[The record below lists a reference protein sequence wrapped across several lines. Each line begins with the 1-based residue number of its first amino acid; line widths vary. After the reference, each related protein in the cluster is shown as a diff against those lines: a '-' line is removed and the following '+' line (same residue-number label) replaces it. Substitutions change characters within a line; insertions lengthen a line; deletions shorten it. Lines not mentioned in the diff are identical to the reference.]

1 MMLVDETTTT
11 LVAAIPPTVTLV
23 APVKLVPVIVI
34 AVPPAVEPEVGET
47 EEIVGGAKYVNA
59 FVAVAVPFGV
69 VTATL
74 FAPTVPAGVTAVMLV
89 DETTTTLVAATP
101 PTVTLVA
108 PVKLV
113 PVIVIAVPPAV
124 DPEVGETEEIV
135 GGAKYVNAFV
145 AVAVPFGV
153 VTATLFAPTVPAG
166 VTAVTL
172 VDETTTTLVA
182 ATPPTVTLV
191 APVKFVPVIVIA
203 VPPAVEPF
211 AGETEEIVGG
221 AKYVNAFVAVAVP
234 LGVVTATF
242 FAPTVPAG
250 VTAVTLVDETTT
262 TLVAATPPTVTLV
275 APVKLV
281 PVIVIAVPPAVEPV
295 AGETEEIVGGATYVN
310 AFVAVAVPFGVVT
323 ATLFAPAVPAGV
335 TAVML
340 VAETTTT
347 LVAATPP
354 TVTLVA
360 PVKFVP
366 VIVIAVPPAVEPE
379 VGETEEIVGGAKYVN
394 AFVAVAVP
402 FGVVTATLF
411 APTVPA
417 GVTAVTLVDETTTT
431 LVAATPPT
439 FTLVAPVKL
448 VPVIVIAVPP
458 AVDPVAGETE
468 EMAGFGVLT
477 TRKPTRTSKS
487 PGRPL
492 SRRDARQLPE

>member
-1 MMLVDETTTT
+1 MNVPAGTNSISMLLEVSRT
-11 LVAAIPPTVTLV
+11 LQGKPEAVIAFRSVTLV
-23 APVKLVPVIVI
+23 TTAASGACCSTVYQPV
-34 AVPPAVEPEVGET
+34 GT
-47 EEIVGGAKYVNA
+47 TYVNA
-59 FVAVAVPFGV
+59 FVAVALPPGV

-74 FAPTVPAGVTAVMLV
+74 
-89 DETTTTLVAATP
+89 
-101 PTVTLVA
+101 
-108 PVKLV
+108 
-113 PVIVIAVPPAV
+113 
-124 DPEVGETEEIV
+124 
-135 GGAKYVNAFV
+135 
-145 AVAVPFGV
+145 
-153 VTATLFAPTVPAG
+153 
-166 VTAVTL
+166 
-172 VDETTTTLVA
+172 
-182 ATPPTVTLV
+182 
-191 APVKFVPVIVIA
+191 
-203 VPPAVEPF
+203 
-211 AGETEEIVGG
+211 
-221 AKYVNAFVAVAVP
+221 
-234 LGVVTATF
+234 

-295 AGETEEIVGGATYVN
+295 AGETEETVGGAT
-310 AFVAVAVPFGVVT
+310 
-323 ATLFAPAVPAGV
+323 
-335 TAVML
+335 
-340 VAETTTT
+340 
-347 LVAATPP
+347 
-354 TVTLVA
+354 
-360 PVKFVP
+360 
-366 VIVIAVPPAVEPE
+366 
-379 VGETEEIVGGAKYVN
+379 YVN